1 MPSVERGFADP
12 NLLTR
17 HGPTVTV
24 QVGYDPDFHPNSG
37 SPPNLP
43 TDRYHAL
50 VDTGAGEC
58 CIDSALAERL
68 QLPIVDQQSLSGA
81 HGPGIVNIHLAQ
93 LHVPDLEWT
102 VYGRFAGVHL
112 SAGGQQHLAL
122 IGRTLLRH
130 HTLLYNGQTGIA
142 TLSRD

>member
-1 MPSVERGFADP
+1 MPSVECGFANPD
-12 NLLTR
+12 LLTR

-43 TDRYHAL
+43 TDRYYAL

-81 HGPGIVNIHLAQ
+81 HGPGIVISTL
-93 LHVPDLEWT
+93 LSCTFPTWS
-102 VYGRFAGVHL
+102 GRFMAGLPVFISL
-112 SAGGQQHLAL
+112 PEVSS
-122 IGRTLLRH
+122 T
-130 HTLLYNGQTGIA
+130 
-142 TLSRD
+142 